1 MESEIGRN
9 STLGWQW
16 LWAIDDWRT
25 AVSHTHIEN
34 KMHGFSYHKSE
45 IYISFHTAVA
55 NLSEAMRQLTINYK
69 QGWGRLL
76 PKVIDQITIT
86 LNFLDF
92 LQKCLRWQGF
102 NFTKHPCHFI
112 FFSDDI
118 FLNLKDLLHHQIIFV
133 SNDLLMIH
141 RVGIQHIQIEST
153 HTYTMY
159 TTTYCNNSLYIIKP

>member
-1 MESEIGRN
+1 MIEEQQWVTR
-9 STLGWQW
+9 TLKTKCMGFHIIKVKYIYQF
-16 LWAIDDWRT
+16 
-25 AVSHTHIEN
+25 SHSCCKSIW
-34 KMHGFSYHKSE
+34 SYE
-45 IYISFHTAVA
+45 
-55 NLSEAMRQLTINYK
+55 TINYK

-76 PKVIDQITIT
+76 SKVIDQITIT

-141 RVGIQHIQIEST
+141 RVGIQHIQLEST

>member
-1 MESEIGRN
+1 
-9 STLGWQW
+9 
-16 LWAIDDWRT
+16 
-25 AVSHTHIEN
+25 
-34 KMHGFSYHKSE
+34 
-45 IYISFHTAVA
+45 
-55 NLSEAMRQLTINYK
+55 MRQLTINYK

-76 PKVIDQITIT
+76 SKVIDQITIT

-141 RVGIQHIQIEST
+141 RVGIQHIQLEST
-153 HTYTMY
+153 RTYTMY
-159 TTTYCNNSLYIIKP
+159 TTTYCNNSLYMYIIKP